1 MRTVELIIKES
12 IETTIRVLLP
22 IKEILKQHLDAYDTS
37 NYEAQ
42 KKLASNDLRQM
53 LFNEIKSFYFLLK

>member
-42 KKLASNDLRQM
+42 KKLASIMFTSESTR
-53 LFNEIKSFYFLLK
+53 